1 MNIIILGD
9 KYQKRMKSKGCV
21 GLIKLYN
28 KNILT
33 HQYKILKTKFPN
45 ANIIYVYGFDNKRF
59 LSYVNK
65 NIMSYS
71 DIKLVY
77 NPHYEQYNN
86 VYSLSLLRDYLNQD
100 CLILFGDHIFK
111 NNTFDNFKR
120 TNESQIF
127 INVKTKTKLGCII
140 NNDTIENVSYD
151 LDNYLSEIYFISKNQ
166 IQTFRNLITNP
177 AHHNYFIFEI
187 LNKMIDTNQ
196 KIIPNYII

>member
-33 HQYKILKTKFPN
+33 HQYKGLKTKFPN

-59 LSYVNK
+59 VSYVNK
-65 NIMSYS
+65 NVLNYPN
-71 DIKLVY
+71 IKLIY
-77 NPHYEQYNN
+77 NPNYDKYNN
-86 VYSLSLLRDYLNQD
+86 VYSLNLINDYLNQD
-100 CLILFGDHIFK
+100 CLILFGDYVIK
-111 NNTFDNFKR
+111 NTTFTNFKR

-127 INVKTKTKLGCII
+127 ISSKTKTRLGCII
-140 NNDTIENVSYD
+140 NNNMIENISYD

-166 IQTFRNLITNP
+166 IEIFKSLVTNP
-177 AHHNYFIFEI
+177 AHHNYFIFEM
-187 LNKMIDTNQ
+187 LNKMIDINQ
-196 KIIPNYII
+196 KIIPYYIQ